1 MHILVEKKK
10 HVLTH
15 ECVACYD
22 CINVCPVNG
31 ALDMK
36 LVGDRKKIHYGLY
49 AIMLI
54 GLYVAITN
62 TARATGH
69 WYTSVSDAEYI
80 LRISELNQSK
90 YLHKAGQ
97 FETE

>member
-1 MHILVEKKK
+1 MNILVEKKK

-22 CINVCPVNG
+22 CVNACPVNG

-49 AIMLI
+49 ALMLV
-54 GLYVAITN
+54 GLYVAVTN

-69 WYTSVSDAEYI
+69 WYTKI
-80 LRISELNQSK
+80 NGCRI
-90 YLHKAGQ
+90 YLENIRTQPAKISSQGWPV
-97 FETE
+97 